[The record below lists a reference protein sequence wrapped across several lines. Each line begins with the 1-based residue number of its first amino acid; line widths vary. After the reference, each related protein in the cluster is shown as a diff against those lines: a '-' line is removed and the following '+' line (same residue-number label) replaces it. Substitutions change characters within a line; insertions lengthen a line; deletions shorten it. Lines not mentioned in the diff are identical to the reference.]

1 MPCGG
6 EAVNVRNMSDCIFC
20 KIIAREIPSEI
31 VFEDAQ
37 TLVFMNIHPVMPGH
51 VLVIPKRHAMNF
63 VETPVEDVQ
72 AVMVTAQKVAPAIL
86 AAVGATDFNF
96 STNNGPAA
104 GQVIFHT
111 HFHLIPRQPKDGHEH
126 WHGEEKPQGIPAL
139 GVKIREALA

>member
-1 MPCGG
+1 MN
-6 EAVNVRNMSDCIFC
+6 ALNMSDCIFC

-31 VFEDAQ
+31 IFEDDQ
-37 TLVFMNIHPVMPGH
+37 TLAFLNIHPVMPGH
-51 VLVIPKRHAMNF
+51 ALIIPKHHSENF
-63 VETPVEDVQ
+63 ASTPAADVT
-72 AVMVTAQKVAPAIL
+72 AVMATAQKITPAIL

-126 WHGEEKPQGIPAL
+126 WHGDPAPKGISAL
-139 GVKIREALA
+139 GAKIRETLA